1 VVAFASALVFGAV
14 VSGCGPASG
23 PRGEALEVLL
33 PAPPVNL
40 DPRFSTDAAS
50 MRLTRLAHAGLT
62 RLSERRLEPEPYA
75 AKSYEFQ
82 GDRELSITLRDDIRF
97 ASGAPFE
104 SADVCATLRAF
115 ADPNVG
121 SPHRVVASSIGSC
134 LEEGPH
140 AVRLKLSEGR
150 ASLLADLEV
159 PILRRDEAFGPPRPD
174 GSLDGLGPY
183 RITEATGS
191 TTRLVARAGGTL
203 PRPAFDVVARVV
215 RDENA
220 RVVRLMADRAD
231 VVPNGLSP
239 VVLSALVDRGGL
251 IRTSPGAN
259 LTYLLLQNQRA
270 PFDRHDAR
278 LAMAHAIDRP
288 LLARTSLG
296 GRARVARSLLP
307 PESWAAP
314 AETDDATLSFDPAE
328 AKRLFATLPTRHVSL
343 LTSTDRAR
351 VALCR
356 AIAQMAG
363 DVGLEVEV
371 VPLDLGVLLARLSSG
386 DFEAA
391 LLQIP
396 ELTEPNV
403 LRWFFHSESIPG
415 QGPGGANRARF
426 ANAEADKYLDEA
438 AVDPARDHRTKA
450 YASFLQLVNREVPV
464 VPLFHE
470 DQVAAVSPRAGS
482 FSLSAEGRWLGLAT
496 VPRTGPPLLRICKA
510 PFQFWITNVATRPLA
525 PGPRAP

>member
-1 VVAFASALVFGAV
+1 
-14 VSGCGPASG
+14 
-23 PRGEALEVLL
+23 LL

-50 MRLTRLAHAGLT
+50 MRITRLAHAGLT
-62 RLSERRLEPEPYA
+62 RLSEQRLTPEPYA
-75 AKSYEFQ
+75 ARSYEFH
-82 GDRELSITLRDDIRF
+82 GDRELVLTLRDDVRF

-115 ADPNVG
+115 ADPKVG
-121 SPHRVVASSIGSC
+121 SPHRVVASSIGEC

-140 AVRLKLSEGR
+140 TVRLRLSEGR
-150 ASLLADLEV
+150 ASLLADLEL
-159 PILRRDEAFGPPRPD
+159 PILRRDEAFGPPKPD

-183 RITEATGS
+183 RITEALGS
-191 TTRLVARAGGTL
+191 TTRLVGRAGGTL
-203 PRPAFDVVARVV
+203 PKPAFDVVARVV

-239 VVLSALVDRGGL
+239 IVLSALVDRGGVV
-251 IRTSPGAN
+251 RTSPGAN

-270 PFDRHDAR
+270 PFDDRAAR
-278 LAMAHAIDRP
+278 VAMAHAIDRP

-314 AETDDATLSFDPAE
+314 ADLDDSALAFDLAT
-328 AKRLFATLPTRHVSL
+328 AKRGFASLPTKHISL

-351 VALCR
+351 VSLCR

-363 DVGLEVEV
+363 DAGLDVEV
-371 VPLDLGVLLARLSSG
+371 IPLDLGVLLARLSSG

-415 QGPGGANRARF
+415 SGPGGANRARF
-426 ANAEADKYLDEA
+426 ANAEADAFLDRG
-438 AVDPARDHRTKA
+438 AVDPVRDHREIA
-450 YASFLQLVNREVPV
+450 YAAFLRLVNREVPV

-470 DQVAAVSPRAGS
+470 DQVAAVSRRAGS
-482 FSLSAEGRWLGLAT
+482 FSLSAEGRWLGLAS
-496 VPRTGPPLLRICKA
+496 VPRVPEAPLRICKA
-510 PFQFWITNVATRPLA
+510 TFQFCFTKVATRPLA
-525 PGPRAP
+525 PGPRAS